1 MEFGMLRG
9 RSRRFRV
16 PSWAVFIALIGVGLA
31 FSMAIAAPDAA
42 ADAAADTG
50 TKFAG
55 MTWQAWLSVGVTV
68 VAFAGNAF
76 TSLSAEI
83 IFLGA
88 AAILF
93 LSGVLDEKMALA
105 GFSNSGMITIA
116 VLYIVVAGLQQT
128 GALSWLSQQVLG
140 MPKTQPRALLRMML
154 PVMGISAF
162 LNNTPVVAMFI
173 PVVDDWCR
181 KLRFSPSKL
190 MIPLSYSALFGG
202 LLTLIGT
209 STNLVVNGLLVDVT
223 DGPGLKMLDITPI
236 GLPCGIIGLIYVLFA
251 QRWLLPERK
260 AVLSDT
266 DDLREYTVEMRV
278 EPETSLVGKTV
289 EKAGLRHLPNL
300 YLAEIRRGND
310 IIPAVSPQQRL
321 QANDQ
326 LLFVGVIDSILDL
339 QKIRGL
345 VPATDQVHKLDGPRA
360 ERSLI
365 EAVVSNTSPVVG
377 KTVRESQFRTQ
388 YNAVVVAAARN
399 GERLAGKIG
408 NIRLQTGDT
417 LLLEAPANFVN
428 EQRIS
433 KDFYLVSSIPDS
445 EPIRHER
452 SLWAFGFGVL
462 MVILASTGIMTM
474 LQAAILAALGMLV
487 FQCCSPLQA
496 MRSIEWSVLVVIGAA
511 LALGKALEVSG
522 AAEAIANGVV
532 GLAGNTP
539 WLALAVIYLVTA
551 TLTEIITNNAAA
563 ALIFPIAF
571 SLSKQLD
578 VSYMPFVIVVMIA
591 ASASFSTPIGYQ
603 TNMMVYG
610 PGGYR
615 FTDFMRI
622 GIPLNL
628 LYGVLSVS
636 LTPLIYPF

>member
-1 MEFGMLRG
+1 MEIKMLIG
-9 RSRRFRV
+9 LARSQQFRA
-16 PSWAVFIALIGVGLA
+16 PRWAFFLALISIGLA
-31 FSMAIAAPDAA
+31 CSMAIAAPDGA
-42 ADAAADTG
+42 ADAG
-50 TKFAG
+50 VKFAG

-68 VAFAGNAF
+68 AAFLGNAL
-76 TSLSAEI
+76 TSLPAEI

-88 AAILF
+88 AAVLF
-93 LSGVLDEKMALA
+93 LSGVLDEKTALS

-128 GALSWLSQQVLG
+128 GALTWVSQQVLG
-140 MPKTQPRALLRMML
+140 IPKTQSRALLRMML

-190 MIPLSYSALFGG
+190 MIPLSYAALFGG
-202 LLTLIGT
+202 LFTLIGT
-209 STNLVVNGLLVDVT
+209 STNLVVNGLLVDAI
-223 DGPGLKMLDITPI
+223 GGSGLKLFDITPI
-236 GLPCGIIGLIYVLFA
+236 GVPCGIAGLVYTFFA
-251 QRWLLPERK
+251 QQWLLPERK

-266 DDLREYTVEMRV
+266 DDLREYTVEMMV
-278 EPETSLVGKTV
+278 EPDTPLVGKTV

-300 YLAEIRRGND
+300 YLAEIRRGED
-310 IIPAVSPQQRL
+310 ILPAVSPQQRL
-321 QANDQ
+321 QAKDQ

-345 VPATDQVHKLDGPRA
+345 VPATDQVHKLEGSRT

-399 GERLAGKIG
+399 GERLTGKIG
-408 NIRLQTGDT
+408 NIRLQAGDT
-417 LLLEAPANFVN
+417 LLLEAPADFVN
-428 EQRIS
+428 KRRIS
-433 KDFYLVSSIPDS
+433 SDFYLVSSIPDS

-452 SLWAFGFGVL
+452 SLWAFGFAAVMVL
-462 MVILASTGIMTM
+462 LASFGWMTM
-474 LQAAILAALGMLV
+474 LQAAILAAIGMLV
-487 FQCCSPLQA
+487 AGCCSPIQA
-496 MRSIEWSVLVVIGAA
+496 MRSIEWSVLVVVGAA

-522 AAEAIANGVV
+522 AAEIIANGVV
-532 GLAGNTP
+532 SLAGSRP
-539 WLALAVIYLVTA
+539 WLALACIYLVTA

-563 ALIFPIAF
+563 ALIFPITL
-571 SLSKQLD
+571 SLSQQLH
-578 VSYMPFVIVVMIA
+578 VSYMPFVLVVMIA

-622 GIPLNL
+622 GVPLNL
-628 LYGVLSVS
+628 LCGVVSVI